1 MPGGWLRALAD
12 QTLGRRQADV
22 SRTRPAGDSV
32 MDYTRSRLRS
42 TGFPEGLES
51 GNPGEHI

>member
-1 MPGGWLRALAD
+1 MPEVHGY
-12 QTLGRRQADV
+12 DV
-22 SRTRPAGDSV
+22 AR
-32 MDYTRSRLRS
+32 RLRS